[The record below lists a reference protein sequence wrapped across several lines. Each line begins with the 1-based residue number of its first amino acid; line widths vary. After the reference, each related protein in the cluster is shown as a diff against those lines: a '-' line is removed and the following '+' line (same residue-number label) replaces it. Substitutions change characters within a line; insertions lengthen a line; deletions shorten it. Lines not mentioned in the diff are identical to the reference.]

1 MVDGICSGIADYLD
15 VDSSVLRF
23 IFMALTIENF
33 EVGILFYITAMI
45 VVPTK
50 FVAPA
55 DRTNNPNELSKRRNP
70 YTTILIGI
78 VVLLVGA
85 VLLFDYF
92 NIVSLNSISAFGVLN
107 LHSLGRLALPI
118 IIILIGSSLL
128 MGRENEKPV
137 ETEEKESIKKDDSPP
152 DRSDLIGK
160 KRLSRSI
167 HDTKVAG
174 ICGGMAHYLGIDATP
189 VRLIFV
195 LLALVSFGMA
205 LIIYFAC
212 ALVIPKETD

>member
-1 MVDGICSGIADYLD
+1 MDERRSITEHDFRKLSKSDSDRMVDGICSGIADYLD

-118 IIILIGSSLL
+118 IIILIGSL
-128 MGRENEKPV
+128 
-137 ETEEKESIKKDDSPP
+137 T
-152 DRSDLIGK
+152 SDGERK
-160 KRLSRSI
+160 
-167 HDTKVAG
+167 
-174 ICGGMAHYLGIDATP
+174 
-189 VRLIFV
+189 
-195 LLALVSFGMA
+195 
-205 LIIYFAC
+205 
-212 ALVIPKETD
+212 